1 MMSNPDQEMDF
12 EEATSKLT
20 PPKNNI
26 TITDD
31 MYKEQFFPQIANS
44 VKSILNHN
52 GQPVPLVALYELVY
66 NVCCQ
71 RHSQQL
77 YIDFLKLMT
86 THVQQLQRVLGSTP
100 PDNFLST
107 LTHIYE
113 IYNNSV
119 IALCKAFDYLERIY
133 IREKLKSSLRRTLH
147 LLFNTYVLQN
157 KEIKPRLQSFLSNLQ
172 IYSDP
177 SVLHALVTALYSID
191 KSYAQQYPEIFAR
204 YIPCL
209 TPSRGLDQ
217 DIKETM
223 QLIEHIRS
231 EPEFSS
237 PMNTNSATK
246 RKMEVDS

>member
-1 MMSNPDQEMDF
+1 MTTVDQEMDF
-12 EEATSKLT
+12 EEATAKLT

-31 MYKEQFFPQIANS
+31 MYKEQYLPQIS
-44 VKSILNHN
+44 QSIQAILAHN
-52 GQPVPLVALYELVY
+52 GQPIPLVTLYELVY

-86 THVQQLQRVLGSTP
+86 THVQQLQRVLGATTP
-100 PDNFLST
+100 ESFLPT

-157 KEIKPRLQSFLSNLQ
+157 KEIKPKLQSFLSNLQ
-172 IYSDP
+172 GYTDP

-191 KSYAQQYPEIFAR
+191 KNYASQYPDIFAR

-209 TPSRGLDQ
+209 TPSRGIDQ
-217 DIKETM
+217 DIQETM
-223 QLIEHIRS
+223 QLMQMIRN
-231 EPEFSS
+231 EPEFST
-237 PMNTNSATK
+237 MNTNNATK

>member
-1 MMSNPDQEMDF
+1 MANPEQEMDF
-12 EEATSKLT
+12 EEATAKLT

-26 TITDD
+26 TITDE
-31 MYKEQFFPQIANS
+31 MYKEKFLPQI
-44 VKSILNHN
+44 VLLVQSILNHN
-52 GQPVPLVALYELVY
+52 GQPVPLITLYELVY
-66 NVCCQ
+66 GVCCQ

-86 THVQQLQRVLGSTP
+86 THVQHLQRVLAATAP
-100 PDNFLST
+100 ENFLST

-172 IYSDP
+172 GYSDP

-191 KSYAQQYPEIFAR
+191 KSYATQYPDIFAR

-217 DIKETM
+217 DVQETM
-223 QLIEHIRS
+223 QLLQMIRS
-231 EPEFSS
+231 EPEFATA
-237 PMNTNSATK
+237 MNTNTTTK
-246 RKMEVDS
+246 RKMEVDT

>member
-1 MMSNPDQEMDF
+1 MTNPDQEMDF
-12 EEATSKLT
+12 EEATAKLT

-26 TITDD
+26 TITDE
-31 MYKEQFFPQIANS
+31 MYKEKYLPQIVQS
-44 VKSILNHN
+44 VQSILNHN
-52 GQPVPLVALYELVY
+52 GQPVPLLTLYELVY
-66 NVCCQ
+66 SVCCQ

-86 THVQQLQRVLGSTP
+86 THVQQLQRVLGSTLP
-100 PDNFLST
+100 ENFLST

-172 IYSDP
+172 VYSDP

-191 KSYAQQYPEIFAR
+191 KSYAAQYPDIFAR

-217 DIKETM
+217 DMQETM
-223 QLIEHIRS
+223 QLMQMIRS
-231 EPEFSS
+231 EPEFSN
-237 PMNTNSATK
+237 MNITGASK